1 MYQTLSYQVKN
12 RCQSSS
18 PLLWLEVCKN
28 HYERENISV
37 VGREQREDALHYFFF
52 ISIPLK
58 RPYGRYA

>member
-28 HYERENISV
+28 HYERKNISV
-37 VGREQREDALHYFFF
+37 VGREQREDALH
-52 ISIPLK
+52 
-58 RPYGRYA
+58 